1 MNVYMG
7 FCPVEG
13 GGRETKKWSGARA
26 RRRHGGG
33 DEATKGLLSAG
44 CVKDPCLR
52 HTHGTPVCA
61 THNAPA
67 LTRLHTSSRPFNTT
81 VQKRQ
86 KNRTDSGLVGALG
99 RRRGR
104 RGTLSGRLLLR
115 GLLLRGLLLLLGLLL
130 AAAAAGRR
138 ERRDGDQRDRAAA
151 DEQAALV
158 VAPVAGAG
166 RRRLDRRRQL
176 DGRDDGRVL

>member
-1 MNVYMG
+1 M
-7 FCPVEG
+7 ER
-13 GGRETKKWSGARA
+13 RERA
-26 RRRHGGG
+26 TAAVTRQQKAFERGMR
-33 DEATKGLLSAG
+33 LAG
-44 CVKDPCLR
+44 PLFAPHTRDPCLR
-52 HTHGTPVCA
+52 HTQRTCA
-61 THNAPA
+61 HMLAHELQT
-67 LTRLHTSSRPFNTT
+67 FNTT

-99 RRRGR
+99 GRGGR
-104 RGTLSGRLLLR
+104 RGTLSRGLLLR